1 MFEKFLQTRD
11 RRTYEIY
18 KRKRTEVKRRIKETK
33 KEADERWEVD
43 YCRILKETKKILEG
57 G

>member
-43 YCRILKETKKILEG
+43 YRRILKEIKKILEG